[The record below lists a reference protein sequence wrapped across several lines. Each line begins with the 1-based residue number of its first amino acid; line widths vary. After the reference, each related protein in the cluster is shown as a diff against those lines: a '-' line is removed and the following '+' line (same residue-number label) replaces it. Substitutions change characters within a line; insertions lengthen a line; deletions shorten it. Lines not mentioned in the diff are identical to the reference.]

1 MKVLLLNTVKGI
13 GKKNDIK
20 EVNEGYAR
28 NFLFPKGLAKVAT
41 DQVIQTLN
49 IQKSTK
55 ETQHAVQK
63 NLLLKNLKELEG
75 KTVVLKEKANATGS
89 LFSSINQTVITEALL
104 KQHDIT
110 IDSEAIILPKP
121 IKQCGTHEVT
131 VEVLGHK
138 GVCTLVVENT
148 NK

>member
-1 MKVLLLNTVKGI
+1 MKVLLLNTIKGI

-41 DQVIQTLN
+41 DQVIQSLN

-89 LFSSINQTVITEALL
+89 LFSSINQGVIAEALF

-110 IDSEAIILPKP
+110 IDPQSIILPKP
-121 IKQCGTHEVT
+121 IKQCGTHEII

-138 GVCTLVVENT
+138 GVCTLVIENT

>member
-1 MKVLLLNTVKGI
+1 MKVLLLTTVKGI

-41 DQVIQTLN
+41 DQVIQSLN

-75 KTVVLKEKANATGS
+75 KTVVLKEKANDTGN
-89 LFSSINQTVITEALL
+89 LFSSINQSVIAEALF

-121 IKQCGTHEVT
+121 IKQCGTHEIT

-138 GVCTLVVENT
+138 GVCILVIEAS
-148 NK
+148 K

>member
-1 MKVLLLNTVKGI
+1 MKVLLLATVKGI

-41 DQVIQTLN
+41 DQVIQSLN

-75 KTVVLKEKANATGS
+75 KTVVLKEKANDTGN
-89 LFSSINQTVITEALL
+89 LFSSINQSVIAEALF

-121 IKQCGTHEVT
+121 IKQCGTHEIT
-131 VEVLGHK
+131 VEVLGHR
-138 GVCTLVVENT
+138 GVCTLVIEA
-148 NK
+148 KK

>member
-89 LFSSINQTVITEALL
+89 LFSSINQIVITEALF
-104 KQHDIT
+104 KQYDIT
-110 IDSEAIILPKP
+110 IDPQSIILPKP
-121 IKQCGTHEVT
+121 IKQCGTYEIV

-138 GVCTLVVENT
+138 GMLIVEVQ
-148 NK
+148 KV

>member
-89 LFSSINQTVITEALL
+89 LFSSINQTVIAEALF

-110 IDSEAIILPKP
+110 IDPQSIILPKP
-121 IKQCGTHEVT
+121 IKQCGTYEIT

-138 GVCTLVVENT
+138 GVCTLVIEA
-148 NK
+148 KK

>member
-1 MKVLLLNTVKGI
+1 MI
-13 GKKNDIK
+13 SR

-63 NLLLKNLKELEG
+63 NLLLKNLK
-75 KTVVLKEKANATGS
+75 N
-89 LFSSINQTVITEALL
+89 
-104 KQHDIT
+104 
-110 IDSEAIILPKP
+110 
-121 IKQCGTHEVT
+121 
-131 VEVLGHK
+131 
-138 GVCTLVVENT
+138 
-148 NK
+148 